1 MRYYYKTKDGKTYF
15 NLKEPEHDGDKKYVA
30 ITEQEFNAHVQELE
44 ANRTPM
50 TREQFLALFN
60 KAD

>member
-1 MRYYYKTKDGKTYF
+1 MRYYYKSKDNKCYY
-15 NLKEPEHDGDKKYVA
+15 NLKTPEHQGDKKYVA

-44 ANRTPM
+44 ANRTPL
-50 TREQFLALFN
+50 TKEQFLALFH